1 MRNCGKILSDIIE
14 ARGLLSKDLANVMG
28 VHPQNIRRIF
38 ERESIDSAKLE
49 KACEWLH
56 LDPADFF
63 DYRPNGTNSQYNDI
77 DQSVILGNAHVT
89 LSAEPATVYSS
100 GMLEKLL
107 ASYEA
112 RIKTLEETNL
122 FLRTLLTEK
131 K

>member
-63 DYRPNGTNSQYNDI
+63 DYRPNGTNNQYNDI
-77 DQSVILGNAHVT
+77 DQSVILGSAQVT
-89 LSAEPATVYSS
+89 LSEPASTY

-112 RIKTLEETNL
+112 RIKTLEETNS
-122 FLRTLLTEK
+122 FLRSLLTEK